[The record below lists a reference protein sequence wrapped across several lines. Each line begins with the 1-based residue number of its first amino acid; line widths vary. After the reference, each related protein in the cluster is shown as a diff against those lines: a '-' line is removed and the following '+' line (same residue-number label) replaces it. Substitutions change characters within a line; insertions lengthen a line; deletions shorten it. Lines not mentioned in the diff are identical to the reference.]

1 MRSTEINKNHE
12 NPFAFSQ
19 MNAAHC
25 IDAKSATSATVFFY
39 ENSRM
44 SGVTGGSD

>member
-1 MRSTEINKNHE
+1 MRATKINKNHE

-25 IDAKSATSATVFFY
+25 IAAKKQKVNININY
-39 ENSRM
+39 
-44 SGVTGGSD
+44 